1 MKEYSKVLEFY
12 FDKQKYV
19 MLLDDNNKH
28 FFLKQNK
35 DGSVGY
41 LNFIE
46 FFNLVEVLKNPP
58 LELIASDSKNDSKKK
73 KFKLV
78 PKIIIGNIIMAL
90 SLSTITIA
98 HQIYE
103 SNKRINAAK
112 VNSNTVKY
120 MSIEDIDEY
129 ISKETSNE
137 QNGVDTYLEGINSNY
152 LFVYDNSYLNKVF
165 GNEKVTKDDLINA
178 VNTNPKITD
187 GFRPLLLEYIN
198 AVTSKYPDVDLR
210 PFYKNLQTLEIVEC
224 TKGELVSASLSIS
237 SSGCYNRFENKIYVL
252 KDKKYEK
259 GTWDYQVIYH
269 ELSHA
274 LRSCSFEENDKKY
287 RVQCEGQNYSSVII
301 AEALNSLFAVSL
313 FDYPEDDIAY
323 QLQSNYTRVMLDCLD
338 NYSLSDYANK
348 SISYYASKLDEYNN
362 EKNHAVKILELIQ
375 FQYNDYHNDRIETS
389 QESYYPIYDYI
400 CNMYFKKYIKEGMSY
415 DEAYDV
421 YEKMMS
427 TIMFDVPEEYNID
440 TNRFLENFQKACELN
455 NIEINVKT
463 R

>member
-1 MKEYSKVLEFY
+1 MKEYTKVLEFY
-12 FDKQKYV
+12 FGNQKYV
-19 MLLDDNNKH
+19 MLLDNNNKH

-41 LNFIE
+41 LTFDE
-46 FFNLVEVLKNPP
+46 FFNLVEVLNNPA
-58 LELIASDSKNDSKKK
+58 LELIINDGKSTKKK
-73 KFKLV
+73 GKFKLV
-78 PKIIIGNIIMAL
+78 PKIIIGNIVVAL

-112 VNSNTVKY
+112 INSNTVKY
-120 MSIEDIDEY
+120 MSIEDIENY
-129 ISKETSNE
+129 ISKETSKE
-137 QNGVDTYLEGINSNY
+137 QKGVDTYLEGTNSSFV
-152 LFVYDNSYLNKVF
+152 FVYDNTYLNKIF

-178 VNTNPKITD
+178 VKTNSKITD
-187 GFRPLLLEYIN
+187 NFRPLLLEYIN

-210 PFYKNLQTLEIVEC
+210 PFYKNLQTIEIVEC
-224 TKGELVSASLSIS
+224 TKGELVSASLSVS

-287 RVQCEGQNYSSVII
+287 RIQCEGQNYSNVVI

-313 FDYPEDDIAY
+313 FDYAEDDIAY

-338 NYSLSDYANK
+338 NYTLTDYANR

-362 EKNHAVKILELIQ
+362 EENNAAKILELIQ
-375 FQYNDYHNDRIETS
+375 FQYNDYHNDRIKTT

-400 CNMYFKKYIKEGMSY
+400 CNMYFKKYLKEGMSY
-415 DEAYDV
+415 DEAYAV
-421 YEKMMS
+421 YEKMMN

-440 TNRFLENFQKACELN
+440 TNRFLENFQNACKLN
-455 NIEINVKT
+455 NIEINVRT

>member
-46 FFNLVEVLKNPP
+46 FFNLVEILKNPP
-58 LELIASDSKNDSKKK
+58 LELIVSDSKNDSKKK

-90 SLSTITIA
+90 SLSTMTIA

-112 VNSNTVKY
+112 TDSETVKY

-129 ISKETSNE
+129 VSKETSKD

-178 VNTNPKITD
+178 VNTNSKITD

-198 AVTSKYPDVDLR
+198 AVVSKYPDVDLR
-210 PFYKNLQTLEIVEC
+210 PFYKNLQTMEIVEC
-224 TKGELVSASLSIS
+224 TKTELVSASLSVN
-237 SSGCYNRFENKIYVL
+237 SSGCYNRMENKIYVL

-287 RVQCEGQNYSSVII
+287 RIQCEGQNYSSVVI

-348 SISYYASKLDEYNN
+348 SISYYVSKLDEYNN
-362 EKNHAVKILELIQ
+362 EKNNAAKILELIQ

-415 DEAYDV
+415 DEAYTV

-440 TNRFLENFQKACELN
+440 TNRFLKNFQKACELN
-455 NIEINVKT
+455 NIEINVRT